1 MSANFAIGEREL
13 NERVRARF
21 PVGSSEAAMA
31 AELHRQGFSTDPIE
45 RDERGIW
52 HSATVERHE
61 LVCIIIW
68 SVRWR
73 SQGQRITEIWAVYG
87 SQCL

>member
-1 MSANFAIGEREL
+1 MATNFAAGEREL
-13 NERVRARF
+13 NERVRTRF
-21 PVGSSEAAMA
+21 PPGSSEAAMI
-31 AELHRQGFSTDPIE
+31 AELHRQGFRTDPIE
-45 RDERGIW
+45 RDERGLW
-52 HSATVERHE
+52 HSATFERHD

-87 SQCL
+87 GQCL